1 MECGLGATPHEAEKT
16 VGELAAKGY
25 HFCHITK
32 SLSRD
37 SDPKIKFITAQEK
50 FEDLYQQRLQKTIR
64 NPLAKEVDSDEA
76 DGPPPALIQST
87 LRLESN
93 PRANLIQQLK
103 RRSHKIED
111 LQSILH
117 NNQRFRERNREKN
130 MQFLQGR
137 RGEEEKEEIKEEEE

>member
-50 FEDLYQQRLQKTIR
+50 FEDLY
-64 NPLAKEVDSDEA
+64 
-76 DGPPPALIQST
+76 
-87 LRLESN
+87 
-93 PRANLIQQLK
+93 
-103 RRSHKIED
+103 
-111 LQSILH
+111 
-117 NNQRFRERNREKN
+117 
-130 MQFLQGR
+130 
-137 RGEEEKEEIKEEEE
+137 